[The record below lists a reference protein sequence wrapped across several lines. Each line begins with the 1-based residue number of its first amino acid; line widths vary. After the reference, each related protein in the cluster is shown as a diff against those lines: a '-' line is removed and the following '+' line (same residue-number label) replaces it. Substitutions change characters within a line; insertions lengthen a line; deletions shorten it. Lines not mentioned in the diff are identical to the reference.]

1 MRKVFQEISRRNFG
15 LDLFRAIAV
24 LIVILGHGFEM
35 FGAKVFSNF
44 PVDGVDLFF
53 VLSGFLIG
61 RMLLKTSSSGGFKL
75 FHETLTFLKRR
86 WFRTLPNY
94 FLFLLIN
101 IFLVKF
107 LVYDG
112 LLNNNTALYFV
123 FLQNFYIPLD
133 FMFWE
138 SWSLA
143 VEEWFYLLF
152 PVLIIIVG
160 VFVSKSK
167 SYDKK
172 YIVSVVMFLIVPLI
186 LRVLSFTLNS
196 EVLDWDLYLR
206 KIVVYRLDTIAFGLL
221 GAWIYAQFGQKILK
235 HSFVMFLFGLA
246 GIVSFYLL
254 KFDNAEVFKQTLY
267 FSFQSLFILLCL
279 PIFIRIRL
287 SSKIIKNGIGLISI
301 LSYSLYLVHMPVLY
315 LMLKFNLLSGVNFTG
330 KVILFV
336 VYLISS
342 GLISTLVYFAWER
355 PWTSL
360 RSKKY
365 CILGLRF

>member
-1 MRKVFQEISRRNFG
+1 
-15 LDLFRAIAV
+15 
-24 LIVILGHGFEM
+24 M

-44 PVDGVDLFF
+44 PVDGVDMFF

-61 RMLLKTSSSGGFKL
+61 RALLKTSSNGGFKL

-112 LLNNNTALYFV
+112 LLNNNTALYFI

-152 PVLIIIVG
+152 PILILFVSA
-160 VFVSKSK
+160 FVSKSK

-172 YIVSVVMFLIVPLI
+172 YILSVVMFLVVPLL
-186 LRVLSFTLNS
+186 LRVLSFILNS
-196 EVLDWDLYLR
+196 EVLNWDLYIR

-221 GAWIYAQFGQKILK
+221 GAWLYVNFEQKIQK
-235 HSFVMFLFGLA
+235 QSFLFLLIGLA
-246 GIVSFYLL
+246 GIILFYLL
-254 KFDNAEVFKQTLY
+254 KFDNAGMFKQTLY

-287 SSKIIKNGIGLISI
+287 WSRIIKNGVGLVSL

-315 LMLKFNLLSGVNFTG
+315 VMLKLNVLASVNFTG
-330 KVILFV
+330 KVILFMA
-336 VYLISS
+336 YLISS
-342 GLISTLVYFAWER
+342 GLISSLVYFAWER

-360 RSKKY
+360 RGKKY